1 MKTANLFGQLRVCL
15 ANLVRACFLAHLA
28 NGKLTPAPVPL
39 RTASVEGRTRRNRG
53 RSVVTRIPNSVLVL
67 GCFSL
72 LCSSVFAQTPT
83 PSPEP
88 AKNETKPAALK
99 SPPIAI
105 RGADAHTVTQ
115 GVVRN
120 ATILLRDGKIVGI
133 GQGLEIPAEYQ
144 IIEAPGKVVTPGFI
158 TLNLSNTGITGTPS
172 GASQLADAMN
182 PFDNSMRFA
191 LGVGITAGCAQ
202 LSPGGPGGRRRRA
215 EDRFLGLEADEV
227 LAALTEDQ
235 ADIDYGR
242 PVSLCPCCGLPAL
255 IFEPIEETPP
265 TPITT
270 RNHAVIKLSYGH
282 LDGMLVKP
290 DVFYDVVPGSLSGAL
305 NQHNWR
311 RQITE
316 AREYL
321 AKLAEHEKALQNL
334 KEGQERPRAPA
345 KGQITDQMLA
355 LVKGEIRL
363 RTRAESVGE
372 IRSMV
377 ALAQELDY
385 KLCLDGVTEGW
396 LTIPELAE
404 SGAGVVITPRNRRDA
419 RRGEEDRSG
428 SFVELPNLL
437 EARGIPFAIT
447 PLSASVSLDG
457 LAGRDLTSLALEAM
471 FAVRGGASQSKAL
484 EALTIVPARMLGL
497 ADRLGSLEVGK
508 DADVLLLDGP
518 PLDYRTYVEL
528 AFVNGRQVY
537 NRTEAPVWPVFPR
550 PN

>member
-1 MKTANLFGQLRVCL
+1 MKIARFGKSGNGFFQLAVVL
-15 ANLVRACFLAHLA
+15 FLACVA
-28 NGKLTPAPVPL
+28 SGPSIAQTPAP
-39 RTASVEGRTRRNRG
+39 A
-53 RSVVTRIPNSVLVL
+53 
-67 GCFSL
+67 
-72 LCSSVFAQTPT
+72 TPPAT
-83 PSPEP
+83 PP
-88 AKNETKPAALK
+88 AKADAKPTSLK
-99 SPPIAI
+99 SAPVAI
-105 RGADAHTVTQ
+105 RGADAFTVTQ
-115 GVVRN
+115 GVIRN
-120 ATILLRDGKIVGI
+120 ATILLSDGKIVGL
-133 GQGLEIPAEYQ
+133 GQDLVIPPEYRV
-144 IIEAPGKVVTPGFI
+144 IEARGKVVTPGFI
-158 TLNLSNTGITGTPS
+158 TLNLSNTGIS
-172 GASQLADAMN
+172 GGPTSAAQLADAMN

-202 LSPGGPGGRRRRA
+202 LSPGGPGGRRRRS

-227 LAALTEDQ
+227 LASLSDDQTEL
-235 ADIDYGR
+235 DYGR

-282 LDGMLVKP
+282 LEGMLVKP
-290 DVFYDVVPGSLSGAL
+290 DAFYDVVPGSLSGAL

-334 KEGQERPRAPA
+334 KEGQERPRPPA
-345 KGQITDQMLA
+345 KGQVSDALLA
-355 LVKGEIRL
+355 LVKGEVRL
-363 RTRAESVGE
+363 RTRAESLSE

-377 ALAQELDY
+377 SLAKELNY
-385 KLCLDGVTEGW
+385 QLCLDGVTEGW
-396 LTIPELAE
+396 LAIPELAE
-404 SGAGVVITPRNRRDA
+404 SGAGVVITPRSRRDA

-428 SFVELPNLL
+428 SFVEMPNLL
-437 EARGIPFAIT
+437 EARGIPFAIA

-457 LAGRDLTSLALEAM
+457 LAGRDLTSLPLEGA

-497 ADRLGSLEVGK
+497 ADRMGSLEVGK
-508 DADVLLLDGP
+508 DADVLILDGP

-528 AFVNGRQVY
+528 AFVNGQQVY
-537 NRTEAPVWPVFPR
+537 DRTEAAVWPVFPR

>member
-1 MKTANLFGQLRVCL
+1 MKIVKSMCL
-15 ANLVRACFLAHLA
+15 ATLVV
-28 NGKLTPAPVPL
+28 LT
-39 RTASVEGRTRRNRG
+39 
-53 RSVVTRIPNSVLVL
+53 VTQLV
-67 GCFSL
+67 GG
-72 LCSSVFAQTPT
+72 SVFAQAPATAAT
-83 PSPEP
+83 EP
-88 AKNETKPAALK
+88 AKSEPKVTAPK

-105 RGADAHTVTQ
+105 RGGDAYTVTQ

-120 ATILLRDGKIVGI
+120 ATILLRDGKIVDI
-133 GQGLEIPAEYQ
+133 GQGLEIPAEYK
-144 IIEAPGKVVTPGFI
+144 IIEAQGKVITPGFI
-158 TLNLSNTGITGTPS
+158 SLNLANTGVTGAPT
-172 GASQLADAMN
+172 GAAQLADAMN
-182 PFDNSMRFA
+182 PYDNNMRFA
-191 LGVGITAGCAQ
+191 LGVGITTGCAQ
-202 LSPGGPGGRRRRA
+202 LSPGGFGGRRRGS

-227 LAALTEDQ
+227 LAALSDDPLE
-235 ADIDYGR
+235 IDYGR

-311 RQITE
+311 RQIKET
-316 AREYL
+316 REYL
-321 AKLAEHEKALQNL
+321 AKLAEHEKAVQNV
-334 KEGQERPRAPA
+334 KEGEERPRPPA
-345 KGQITDQMLA
+345 KGQVTDALIA

-377 ALAQELDY
+377 SLAKELNY
-385 KLCLDGVTEGW
+385 LLCLDGVTEGW
-396 LTIPELAE
+396 LAIPELAE
-404 SGAGVVITPRNRRDA
+404 SGAGVVITPRNRRDP
-419 RRGEEDRSG
+419 RRGEEERSG
-428 SFVELPNLL
+428 SFVEMPLLL
-437 EARGIPFAIT
+437 EARGIPFAVA

-457 LAGRDLTSLALEAM
+457 LAGRDLTSLPLEGA
-471 FAVRGGASQSKAL
+471 FAVRGGASQSKVL

-508 DADVLLLDGP
+508 DADVLILDGP

-537 NRTEAPVWPVFPR
+537 DRTETPVWPVFPR